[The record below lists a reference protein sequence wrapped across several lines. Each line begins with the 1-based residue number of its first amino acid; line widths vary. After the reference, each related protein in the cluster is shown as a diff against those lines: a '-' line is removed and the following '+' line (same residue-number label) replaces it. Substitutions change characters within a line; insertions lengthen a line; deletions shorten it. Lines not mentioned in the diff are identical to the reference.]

1 MQRYEKVSYTLLYIY
16 NNILK
21 KGQKRTIYMYNDCLF
36 SLMLY
41 LCIAILR
48 TELRQ
53 LRVLTERL
61 GFFYF
66 AVFKKS
72 TATPE
77 R

>member
-21 KGQKRTIYMYNDCLF
+21 KGQKRTIYMYNGCLF
-36 SLMLY
+36 ILMLY

-53 LRVLTERL
+53 
-61 GFFYF
+61 
-66 AVFKKS
+66 
-72 TATPE
+72 
-77 R
+77 

>member
-41 LCIAILR
+41 LC
-48 TELRQ
+48 TEFL
-53 LRVLTERL
+53 
-61 GFFYF
+61 
-66 AVFKKS
+66 S
-72 TATPE
+72 TQMRFT
-77 R
+77 